1 MMSLRLTDK
10 LINFVSRSQKLIEL
24 YNTDIIFRN
33 SINSGGTLVD
43 CLANLSDDRRRAI
56 DKLANIHAKAIQSVD
71 GQLHPQ
77 LDRGNDELS
86 ISNLIIEKQLLERE
100 RDLLK
105 TRLEV
110 WEGRPPR
117 EESPNNPS
125 TGCEMRGLSDTEYV
139 YRGVE
144 GYIPELHCTVRECI
158 DCGCLTPGGPTRC
171 KKCAITQHIGV

>member
-1 MMSLRLTDK
+1 MSLRLTDR
-10 LINFVSRSQKLIEL
+10 LINFVSRSQKLMDL

-43 CLANLSDDRRRAI
+43 CLVNLSDDRRRAI
-56 DKLANIHAKAIQSVD
+56 DSLASFHAKAIPTVD

-77 LDRGNDELS
+77 SNYAELS
-86 ISNLIIEKQLLERE
+86 IANLIIEKQQAERE

-105 TRLEV
+105 ARLEV

-117 EESPNNPS
+117 EE
-125 TGCEMRGLSDTEYV
+125 
-139 YRGVE
+139 
-144 GYIPELHCTVRECI
+144 YIPELRCTVRECI

-171 KKCAITQHIGV
+171 KRCAREVKIPKKV